1 MKWNDE
7 PPGMCCANGKV
18 NVPLLGPPP
27 EPLSSLLTGADTASK
42 NFRSMIR
49 LYNSSFQMTSF
60 GTATEGRIIREPG
73 WNPTFKVQGQIY
85 HRIGPLRPPAD
96 ETAAFL
102 QIYFMQDPEEEAD
115 RRLAWQGRTHLDRSL
130 ILTLQAMLHSENAY
144 ITEFKTQLDR
154 QTEIAAHYRIVIR
167 ADRIPVGH
175 HPRTFN
181 TPQCNEV
188 AALVLNSEEAQYRDV
203 VLTSRNNALQRV
215 NEVHVAYDAWQYP
228 LLFPRGEDGYHLEQR
243 LIDPLT
249 KQRTDKKMSVL
260 QFYAFRL
267 MLRPNDF
274 NILLR
279 AGKLSHQFFVDM
291 YVKIETERLSF
302 YRKNQKK
309 LRAENYCH
317 LRDAI
322 KTDDNVRNLG
332 QLVILPSSFTGGPR
346 YMHEKSQDA
355 MTYVKNFGPPELFI
369 TITCNPKWPEITNE
383 LLPLQTA
390 VDRPDIIARVF
401 YLKMKRFM
409 YLIEKK
415 HLFGRKRCHLY
426 TIEWQK
432 RGLPHL
438 HLLLWMIDKIRPQDI
453 DKIITAELPD
463 PNTDPEL
470 FRIVSTTMIHGPCG
484 HINPNSPCMKDGRC
498 TKHYPR
504 EFLRATVTA
513 RDGYPLYRRR
523 SPEEGGVSVTINGK
537 QIDNRWV
544 VPHNPFLCRTFD
556 AHANVEYCATV
567 KAIKYVCEYINKGK
581 DKAVVALQ
589 RKYRND
595 EITRFQ
601 VARYICTSEALWRI
615 FQFPIQDHDP
625 TVQHLQVHL
634 ENSQR
639 VYFTPENAEDLA
651 AQPPKTTLTE
661 FFQL

>member
-1 MKWNDE
+1 MKRNLPEDRYSTPPKRKSHDESEPSASTSLPPNLAQSDHSYSSTSQTLGETYVTAQQPQPRHLDHSYSAPVTHQDPPSVSPITQIIDHTYSTTHSSLPTERNSSPTVSPQTICVDLRPSDQSSTLSIIRPPVRNAIFRFPSSPSSSTTPRTFIFPLFPALPFGWTSRPLQLRTSTNRPLPPVIHRRTSPLPQQNSLHVGSGSLPLTSNTTSQEHLSRAHTAPQNENPTLRFPAFSYNPSATYDLGNIGSMSQACTHCNAMKWNDE

-322 KTDDNVRNLG
+322 ETDDNVRNLG

-401 YLKMKRFM
+401 
-409 YLIEKK
+409 
-415 HLFGRKRCHLY
+415 
-426 TIEWQK
+426 T
-432 RGLPHL
+432 
-438 HLLLWMIDKIRPQDI
+438 
-453 DKIITAELPD
+453 
-463 PNTDPEL
+463 
-470 FRIVSTTMIHGPCG
+470 
-484 HINPNSPCMKDGRC
+484 
-498 TKHYPR
+498 
-504 EFLRATVTA
+504 
-513 RDGYPLYRRR
+513 
-523 SPEEGGVSVTINGK
+523 
-537 QIDNRWV
+537 
-544 VPHNPFLCRTFD
+544 
-556 AHANVEYCATV
+556 
-567 KAIKYVCEYINKGK
+567 
-581 DKAVVALQ
+581 
-589 RKYRND
+589 
-595 EITRFQ
+595 
-601 VARYICTSEALWRI
+601 
-615 FQFPIQDHDP
+615 
-625 TVQHLQVHL
+625 
-634 ENSQR
+634 
-639 VYFTPENAEDLA
+639 
-651 AQPPKTTLTE
+651 
-661 FFQL
+661 